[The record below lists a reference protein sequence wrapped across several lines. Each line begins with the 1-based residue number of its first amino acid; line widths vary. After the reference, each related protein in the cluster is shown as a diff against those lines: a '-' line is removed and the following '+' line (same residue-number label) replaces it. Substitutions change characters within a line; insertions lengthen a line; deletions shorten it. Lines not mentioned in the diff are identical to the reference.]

1 MNDFLKGY
9 SQGMTGSTNGLPSQS
24 VLEAMGRDAAR
35 NQWNNNNAPRHG
47 GSSSAGRGSQ
57 GESIPVTTLLYEA
70 GKKMRIKKLA
80 RDLAI
85 GFVLSFVSILL
96 DSILPKPMMF
106 VTIIA
111 AIAGW
116 LMTAWALLRLP
127 VYLIA
132 KIGTLL
138 GKK

>member
-35 NQWNNNNAPRHG
+35 NQWNNNNNTPRHG
-47 GSSSAGRGSQ
+47 GSSADTDTD
-57 GESIPVTTLLYEA
+57 EEFIPVTTVLYEA

-96 DSILPKPMMF
+96 DSILPKPLMF
-106 VTIIA
+106 VTIIV

-116 LMTAWALLRLP
+116 VMTAWALLRLP
-127 VYLIA
+127 VYFVA